1 MYKSFTFLK
10 MVRFALDLLIMSI
23 FKLKQFDLKQ
33 ADNLQKMGS
42 DTMLLGASVVGNYTK
57 VLDVG
62 TGTGILALMMA
73 QRNEHAKVYA
83 VEPHLPSFEE
93 AKFNFNESQY
103 ANRLAIEPQKLQ
115 DYKTDLKFDLI
126 ISNPPYFENSTLGNK
141 FEKNS
146 ARHTFNLPIKEFYQS
161 NANLLAEDGSLYLI
175 FPYDLLN
182 VHLNLAKENGMF
194 PKRIITVNKENKK
207 PIRAI
212 ICYTFKEVAEID
224 ESKIIIT
231 LINGKYSREYIAL
244 TKDFYAHDLS
254 KQYKNQ

>member
-1 MYKSFTFLK
+1 
-10 MVRFALDLLIMSI
+10 MSI
-23 FKLKQFDLKQ
+23 FKLKKFDLKQ

-42 DTMLLGASVVGNYTK
+42 DTMLLGASILGSYSK

-73 QRNEHAKVYA
+73 QRNENAQVFA
-83 VEPHLPSFEE
+83 IEPHLPSFEE
-93 AKFNFNESQY
+93 AKFNFNACQYSSRLTIESK
-103 ANRLAIEPQKLQ
+103 KLQ
-115 DYKTDLKFDLI
+115 DYESDVKFDLI

-146 ARHTFNLPIKEFYQS
+146 ARHTFNLPIEEFYKN
-161 NANLLAEDGSLYLI
+161 NANLLEENGKLYLI
-175 FPYDLLN
+175 FPYDLLQT
-182 VHLNLAKENGMF
+182 HLGFAKQNGLF
-194 PKRIITVNKENKK
+194 PERIITVNKENKK

-212 ICYTFKEVAEID
+212 ICYTFQDVLD
-224 ESKIIIT
+224 VNESQIIIT

-254 KQYKNQ
+254 KQYQDE

>member
-1 MYKSFTFLK
+1 
-10 MVRFALDLLIMSI
+10 MSI

-42 DTMLLGASVVGNYTK
+42 DTMLLGASVIGNYSK

-73 QRNEHAKVYA
+73 QRNETAEVFA
-83 VEPHLPSFEE
+83 IEPHLPSFEE
-93 AKFNFNESQY
+93 AKFNFNASKY
-103 ANRLAIEPQKLQ
+103 ANRLAIESKKLQ
-115 DYKTDLKFDLI
+115 DYNTGLKFDLI
-126 ISNPPYFENSTLGNK
+126 ISNPPYFENSTLGSK

-146 ARHTFNLPIKEFYQS
+146 ARHTFNLPIEEFYQN
-161 NANLLAEDGSLYLI
+161 NARLLTKEGKLYLI
-175 FPYDLLN
+175 FPYDLLQT
-182 VHLNLAKENGMF
+182 HLGFAKQNGLF
-194 PKRIITVNKENKK
+194 PERIITVNKENKK

-212 ICYTFKEVAEID
+212 ICYTFKENFDIK
-224 ESKIIIT
+224 ESQIIIT

-254 KQYKNQ
+254 KQYTD

>member
-1 MYKSFTFLK
+1 MKFRIK
-10 MVRFALDLLIMSI
+10 FAIDLIIMSI

-42 DTMLLGASVVGNYTK
+42 DTMLLGASILGDYTTI
-57 VLDVG
+57 LDVG

-73 QRNEHAKVYA
+73 QRHEKATVFGI
-83 VEPHLPSFEE
+83 EPHILSFEE
-93 AKFNFNESQY
+93 AKFNFNASQY
-103 ANRLAIEPQKLQ
+103 AKRLSIESKKLQ
-115 DYKTDLKFDLI
+115 DFKSDVKFDLI

-146 ARHTFNLPIKEFYQS
+146 ARHTFNLPIEEFYQN
-161 NANLLAEDGSLYLI
+161 NANLLDENGKLYLI
-175 FPYDLLN
+175 FPYDLLQT
-182 VHLNLAKENGMF
+182 HLGFAKQNGLY
-194 PKRIITVNKENKK
+194 PERIITVNKENKK

-212 ICYTFKEVAEID
+212 ICYSFKEVVSII
-224 ESKIIIT
+224 ESEIIIT

-254 KQYKNQ
+254 KQYQEK